1 MGQDFVS
8 DIIGFEMLLKRF
20 CNAHGKSPFL
30 QISCSFS
37 EIGLLGLVLNGRPL
51 SH

>member
-8 DIIGFEMLLKRF
+8 DIIGFEMPLKRF